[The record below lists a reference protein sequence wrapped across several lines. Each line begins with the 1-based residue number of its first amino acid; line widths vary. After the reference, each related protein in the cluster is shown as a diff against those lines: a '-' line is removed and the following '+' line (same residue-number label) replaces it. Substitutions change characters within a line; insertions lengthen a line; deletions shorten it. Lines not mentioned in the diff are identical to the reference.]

1 MIVSLIAAVDSKNG
15 IGLNGIMPWGHIKED
30 MQFFRTTT
38 TGHAVVM
45 GRVTFESL
53 GSKPLPKRKNIIVS
67 SNINNEILEKY
78 DNLCYEMS
86 FENAISKLLLEK
98 NNQIFIIGGES
109 IYKKALD
116 YADRIYLTHINKDY
130 GCDRFFPDFDKGL
143 FSYKKLNSFVYDDV
157 NVDIIVYERK
167 NNFI

>member
-1 MIVSLIAAVDSKNG
+1 MIVSLIAAVDLKNG

-38 TGHAVVM
+38 TGYPVVM

-53 GSKPLPKRKNIIVS
+53 ECKPLPKRKNIVIS
-67 SNINNEILEKY
+67 SSLNNEFKY
-78 DNLCYEMS
+78 DNLFYDTS
-86 FENAISKLLLEK
+86 FENALSKLLLEK
-98 NNQIFIIGGES
+98 YNQIFIIGGES

-130 GCDRFFPDFDKGL
+130 NCDRFFPEIDKSL
-143 FSYKKLNSFVYDDV
+143 FNSIILKSFIYNDININIVKYD
-157 NVDIIVYERK
+157 RLK
-167 NNFI
+167 